1 LNQGAGDDAVAGLE
15 LLSGGA
21 EQLARDPR
29 CLDWIDA
36 LFTSLHHFAVDQHTG
51 ADDLRRRL
59 GPQRAEGERTMP
71 DVAGDDALE
80 VVGRPGDVDELER
93 RAEPCRL
100 AVAPDLHCQ
109 LGVGP
114 EVVRGLCREDGAG
127 LEARRRGQVAE
138 DGLEVLFAL
147 DDAAADLPTDTLGPR
162 RQLGPPLQQLDSQ
175 RKRDTLVKRYETGT
189 SASFSNCRSECAL
202 VAA

>member
-1 LNQGAGDDAVAGLE
+1 MNQRAGDDAVSGLE

-21 EQLARDPR
+21 EQVARDPR
-29 CLDWIDA
+29 CLGWIDA
-36 LFTSLHHFAVDQHTG
+36 LFTSLHRFAVDQQTS

-59 GPQRAEGERTMP
+59 GPQRAEGEGTMP
-71 DVAGDDALE
+71 DVAGHDALE
-80 VVGRPGDVDELER
+80 VVGRPSDVDELER
-93 RAEPCRL
+93 CAEPCGH
-100 AVAPDLHCQ
+100 AVVADLHRQ

-114 EVVRGLCREDGAG
+114 EVVRGLRREDGAG
-127 LEARRRGQVAE
+127 LEPRRRGQVSE

-162 RQLGPPLQQLDSQ
+162 RQLGPPLKQLDPQ
-175 RKRDTLVKRYETGT
+175 RKRDTLVRRYETGT
-189 SASFSNCRSECAL
+189 SASFSNCRSDCAL